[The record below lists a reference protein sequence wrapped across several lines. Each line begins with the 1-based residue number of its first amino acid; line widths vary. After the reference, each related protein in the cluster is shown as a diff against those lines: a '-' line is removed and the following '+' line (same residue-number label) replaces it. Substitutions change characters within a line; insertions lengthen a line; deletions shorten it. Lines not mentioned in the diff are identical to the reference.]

1 MKKLDNIIIIIV
13 IFETF
18 GNRVVEVNL
27 HVPV

>member
-1 MKKLDNIIIIIV
+1 MKKLDNIIIII

-18 GNRVVEVNL
+18 GKRVVEVNL